1 MNGRKLIEPYTHSH
15 IFHIFISI
23 PPPSPPRPFENIQ
36 LYLYLHPQ
44 SDILYRMSLVEYNSW
59 QIQSIFSFI
68 YCCKAFN
75 LASISEISTDLF
87 RELSCVFPP
96 TKQKELYI
104 DVQRF
109 NDTKLNFFV
118 VL

>member
-1 MNGRKLIEPYTHSH
+1 
-15 IFHIFISI
+15 
-23 PPPSPPRPFENIQ
+23 
-36 LYLYLHPQ
+36 
-44 SDILYRMSLVEYNSW
+44 MSLVEHNSW

-87 RELSCVFPP
+87 NSELSCVFPP

-109 NDTKLNFFV
+109 NDTKLYF
-118 VL
+118 L